1 LLDQKEYVD
10 AEVQAYDNQF
20 QAIKDDKNEP
30 VKEIGKDVYFKN
42 ISPEQKAQLESNS
55 DKKVSLINTEL
66 FQSVNPGWVILL
78 TPLIVFFFA
87 FMRRKGKEPTT
98 PAKIVLG
105 LFISAL
111 SCIVMVTAVYVSQNG
126 AVKVSPLWL
135 VGTYGVVTIG
145 ELCLSPM
152 GLSIVSKLSP
162 PRLTALMMGGFF
174 LSISIGNKLSGVLAS
189 MWYDYENK
197 ANFFIV
203 NIVLLLLATLL
214 GLSILKNLNKVMKE
228 KGIN

>member
-1 LLDQKEYVD
+1 
-10 AEVQAYDNQF
+10 
-20 QAIKDDKNEP
+20 
-30 VKEIGKDVYFKN
+30 
-42 ISPEQKAQLESNS
+42 
-55 DKKVSLINTEL
+55 
-66 FQSVNPGWVILL
+66 
-78 TPLIVFFFA
+78 
-87 FMRRKGKEPTT
+87 MRRKGKEPST
-98 PAKIVLG
+98 PSKIVLG

-111 SCIVMVTAVYVSQNG
+111 SCLVMVGAVYFGSNG

-135 VGTYGVVTIG
+135 VGTYGVITIG

-197 ANFFIV
+197 ANF
-203 NIVLLLLATLL
+203 
-214 GLSILKNLNKVMKE
+214 LS
-228 KGIN
+228 